1 MSAAGKRRFF
11 CHILG
16 RGGVK
21 SGNRMGERGKSVLLS
36 GWSMEPSTNR

>member
-16 RGGVK
+16 SGGVRYGEGEVVPFETLK
-21 SGNRMGERGKSVLLS
+21 LRLVNRK
-36 GWSMEPSTNR
+36 N

>member
-16 RGGVK
+16 REGVRN
-21 SGNRMGERGKSVLLS
+21 SNRMGERGKSDH
-36 GWSMEPSTNR
+36 

>member
-16 RGGVK
+16 REGVR
-21 SGNRMGERGKSVLLS
+21 NGEGEGVLFY
-36 GWSMEPSTNR
+36 